1 MLIKSYVNKKLMC
14 PTLFFY
20 IISVVSPERGP
31 AERKEVKREKTTVS
45 KRSLN
50 ASYPKASESN
60 QINEKKAVQEAKQVV
75 EEKQDDIKSLSEKS
89 FDPDLESDKASSC
102 SNELEDD
109 PQVLSRRQKQ
119 IDFGKNTIAYDNYI
133 KQIPK

>member
-1 MLIKSYVNKKLMC
+1 MGSIKVLYRYIAIVLYVNKKLMC

-75 EEKQDDIKSLSEKS
+75 EEKQE
-89 FDPDLESDKASSC
+89 
-102 SNELEDD
+102 
-109 PQVLSRRQKQ
+109 
-119 IDFGKNTIAYDNYI
+119 
-133 KQIPK
+133 